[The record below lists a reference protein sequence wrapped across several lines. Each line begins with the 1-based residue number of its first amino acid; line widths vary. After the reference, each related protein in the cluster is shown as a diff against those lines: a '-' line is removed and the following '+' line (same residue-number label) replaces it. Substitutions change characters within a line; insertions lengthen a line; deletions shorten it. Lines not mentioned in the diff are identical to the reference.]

1 MTHFT
6 PEIIH
11 DTYSEEIY
19 RLPDRVL
26 VLIDEEWNA
35 LSGDEH
41 QLLGKILSAVNLTTE
56 RAHIL
61 SMKEIDLNSLS
72 PVKPSAV
79 LSFGTRILQPIAPYE
94 AADHTGIPIIA
105 ADSLTK
111 LDEHKKKLL
120 WVALRQVFKRT

>member
-1 MTHFT
+1 MLT
-6 PEIIH
+6 PEIIQ

-19 RLPDRVL
+19 RLPDRVW
-26 VLIDEEWNA
+26 VLLDEEWNA
-35 LSGDEH
+35 LSDEMR
-41 QLLGKILSAVNLTTE
+41 QLLGKILSAVNLTAE
-56 RAHIL
+56 RVHIL

-72 PVKPSAV
+72 AVKPSAV
-79 LSFGTRILQPIAPYE
+79 LSFGSRILQPISPYE
-94 AADHTGIPIIA
+94 VADHTGIPIIA